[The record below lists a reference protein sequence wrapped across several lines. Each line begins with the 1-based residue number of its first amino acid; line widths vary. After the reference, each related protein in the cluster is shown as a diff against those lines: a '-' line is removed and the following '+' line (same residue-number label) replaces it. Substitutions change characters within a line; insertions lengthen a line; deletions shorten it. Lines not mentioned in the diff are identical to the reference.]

1 MKKNV
6 LIKCIIAAGV
16 AATSLTAMAD
26 VTLYGRLTG
35 AVICTDDIA
44 GTADQ
49 CSLQDTWTSPR
60 WGIKASHKLTDSLTA
75 LGHYEF
81 RVNMVKGRL
90 RGASTD
96 VAQRLAYAGIK
107 GNFGLIAIGTQWSPF
122 YSHVTAPHDNQQL
135 FGHHVGVQPFYMGR
149 LPNAVAYATPLG
161 DIGNLTA
168 AVVMNDDANTSGED
182 IDAAQIAAS
191 FAFGP
196 INFGLGF
203 HDSPANVPTAALDTQ
218 VIGVNVGGKFG
229 PANLQVSYYTA
240 EIDGGVDTDGAVL
253 SAGFGFGSGMSI
265 LVNASKLMPDS
276 GAEPM
281 DYGVEF
287 SHKLSKSYRWFA
299 GAKQTDYDDGS
310 PDGTEVGIG
319 MRVDF

>member
-1 MKKNV
+1 MNKNV
-6 LIKCIIAAGV
+6 LIKCVIAAGV

-35 AVICTDDIA
+35 AVICTEDKA

-60 WGIKASHKLTDSLTA
+60 WGIKASHKITDSLTA

-81 RVNMVKGRL
+81 RVIMTKGRL
-90 RGASTD
+90 RGTASD
-96 VAQRLAYAGIK
+96 EAQRLAYAGIK
-107 GNFGLIAIGTQWSPF
+107 GGFGLVAIGTQWSPF
-122 YSHVTAPHDNQQL
+122 YSHVNAPHDNQQL
-135 FGHHVGVQPFYMGR
+135 FGYHAALNPGNGGYYMGR
-149 LPNAVAYATPLG
+149 YTNAVAYATPLG

-168 AVVMNDDANTSGED
+168 AVVMNDSSAAED
-182 IDAAQIAAS
+182 IEATEVGAS
-191 FAFGP
+191 FNFGP
-196 INFGLGF
+196 VNLGLGY
-203 HDSPANVPTAALDTQ
+203 HDVTGGRQ
-218 VIGVNVGGKFG
+218 VLGVNVGGKFG
-229 PANLQVSYYTA
+229 PANLQVSYYT
-240 EIDGGVDTDGAVL
+240 EDSNGGIDKESAVL

-265 LVNASKLMPDS
+265 LVNASKMMPDT
-276 GAEPM
+276 GPEPM

-299 GAKQTDYDDGS
+299 GAKQTDYDTGA
-310 PDGTEVGIG
+310 PDGTEYGIG